1 MMELERVHVCPKGAE
16 RGCPLWEG
24 CQVRRVHDSCQEQ
37 AAISE
42 RGFILTAWPGNV
54 SASH

>member
-1 MMELERVHVCPKGAE
+1 MMELEGVHVYPKGPE
-16 RGCPLWEG
+16 MGCPLWEG
-24 CQVRRVHDSCQEQ
+24 CQVLLVHDSCQEQ

>member
-24 CQVRRVHDSCQEQ
+24 CQVRRVRDSCQEQ